1 LKSLL
6 QLVSETRQ
14 TDKDESSA
22 QEYVDSL
29 VLSHVGSWKFY
40 RYLHSDL
47 EEAVEPSFY
56 HSIDRDWDLW
66 SELKRRISV
75 SIIFAVAFLAYYQ
88 IRKSAVTVI
97 ETDR

>member
-1 LKSLL
+1 
-6 QLVSETRQ
+6 LVSETRQ

-29 VLSHVGSWKFY
+29 VLSHVGSWRFY
-40 RYLHSDL
+40 RYLHSDR

-56 HSIDRDWDLW
+56 LSIVRDWVLW
-66 SELKRRISV
+66 RELKRRISV

-88 IRKSAVTVI
+88 IRKSAVTVL
-97 ETDR
+97 EADR